1 MVNGFTPIANENAES
16 DSDYHNVLCTSV
28 QSSDRDLVSPSGG
41 ECPSPKGEIG
51 FSKRYVPR

>member
-1 MVNGFTPIANENAES
+1 MVNSLIPIANENTES

-41 ECPSPKGEIG
+41 ECPSPKGEIDS
-51 FSKRYVPR
+51 SKRHVPC